1 MKLSRRQFLT
11 STLVVAGG
19 AFLGRPGL
27 AVAEAKAAP
36 PNPFELVPLGKTG
49 LKVTRI
55 GIGTGMHGGGRAS
68 DHTRMGKEAFEALVK
83 AAWEQGVRLFDVAD
97 MYGTHPYLAG
107 ALKDMPRD
115 QYTIVTKMWVRKG
128 GLPEQ
133 ERPDADVVIDRFRK
147 ELQTDYID
155 VVQIHC
161 MDTANWTDAHKKQMD
176 ILENLKAKKII
187 RAHGASFHSL
197 AALEAAAASPWVDV
211 AHVRINAYGDKM
223 DAPPEK
229 VAPVVAKIHAAGKG
243 VIGMKLIGEG
253 LFSNSDEKRD
263 KSVQYVLGLGTVDA
277 MVVGFLKIPEIGDFA
292 ARVGKALQ
300 AKAAATA

>member
-19 AFLGRPGL
+19 AFLGRPSL

-68 DHTRMGKEAFEALVK
+68 DHTRMGKEAFESLVK

-176 ILENLKAKKII
+176 ILENLKAKKVI
-187 RAHGASFHSL
+187 RAHGVSCHSL
-197 AALEAAAASPWVDV
+197 EALEAAAECDWADSV
-211 AHVRINAYGDKM
+211 HSRINAYGDAM
-223 DAPPEK
+223 DADPEK
-229 VAPVVAKIHAAGKG
+229 VAPVLKKIHKAGKG
-243 VIGMKLIGEG
+243 VVGMKLIGEG
-253 LFSNSDEKRD
+253 RYRNDQEKRD
-263 KSVQYVLGLGTVDA
+263 KSIRYVLDLGCVDT
-277 MVVGFLKIPEIGDFA
+277 MVVGFEAVEEIDDFS
-292 ARVGKALQ
+292 ARVRKART
-300 AKAAATA
+300 AKT